1 MAAMWKNKNNQYAL
15 GIIIVHWLTLVL
27 LVVTYGLTLVSSQ
40 AFEGSAFRESLER
53 WHYMSGMLVLPLVV
67 IRLVLRALG
76 GAPPSISPPID
87 PWLRIASR
95 AFHGVLIAMLI
106 GLPVLGW
113 LTLSA
118 SGKATPWDIWP
129 IWAEN
134 AADAER
140 FEQLHVWIGEAGYYL
155 IGIHAVATLAHHYI
169 LEDDTLKR
177 MLPRAWFDDD
187 ENSL

>member
-1 MAAMWKNKNNQYAL
+1 MWKNKKDQYAL
-15 GIIIVHWLTLVL
+15 SVIIVHWLTLVL
-27 LVVTYGLTLVSSQ
+27 LIVTYGLTLMSAQ
-40 AFEGSAFRESLER
+40 AFEGSEFRASLER

-67 IRLVLRALG
+67 LRLILRALG
-76 GAPPSISPPID
+76 GSAPTISPPID
-87 PWLRIASR
+87 PWLRLASR

-106 GLPVLGW
+106 MLPMLGW
-113 LTLSA
+113 LALSA
-118 SGKATPWDIWP
+118 DGNPIPWGLWP
-129 IWAEN
+129 IWAES
-134 AADAER
+134 AAQAQR

-187 ENSL
+187 DNSR